1 MRICYVANS
10 ASVHTE
16 KWAKYFSDLG
26 HDVHIISHC
35 PNKISGVKVHY
46 INYNLRN
53 FIFMKRKV
61 HNLIN
66 IIDPDVVHAHQA
78 NTCGFY
84 ATTQKKYKVILS
96 AWGSDILVNPNKS
109 VVLKKMVKY
118 IIKNA
123 YFITSDSKFM
133 SSKII
138 ELGGNKD
145 RIYTFPMGLEDSIL
159 PYKRKIK
166 HNEYIKIISTRRLE
180 SIYNIDVL
188 IKGFYKA
195 LMKNSNLQ
203 LIIAADGSEFNNLKD
218 MVRSLNIDNNV
229 EFIGRYKGEEVGKLL
244 EKNDIFISIPSSD
257 STSVSLLE
265 AMYCGLFP
273 IVSDLPAN
281 KEWIQNKENGIIIKN
296 INSEEVCNSILWCVN
311 NLEVVNNALFT
322 NRDIIKKHA
331 LWKDNSKI
339 VENLYNKIIKL
350 KNKKFVRN

>member
-1 MRICYVANS
+1 
-10 ASVHTE
+10 
-16 KWAKYFSDLG
+16 
-26 HDVHIISHC
+26 
-35 PNKISGVKVHY
+35 
-46 INYNLRN
+46 
-53 FIFMKRKV
+53 
-61 HNLIN
+61 
-66 IIDPDVVHAHQA
+66 
-78 NTCGFY
+78 
-84 ATTQKKYKVILS
+84 
-96 AWGSDILVNPNKS
+96 
-109 VVLKKMVKY
+109 
-118 IIKNA
+118 
-123 YFITSDSKFM
+123 
-133 SSKII
+133 
-138 ELGGNKD
+138 
-145 RIYTFPMGLEDSIL
+145 MGLEDSIL